1 MKIDLLGYTGLFLV
15 SLLIAAISTPFFRNL
30 ALKQKILDTPNSERK
45 IQRTAV
51 PYLGGFGIALAVV
64 LTTFVA
70 ITFSEATSEN
80 YFLALSV
87 LAPAIVLGLIGFI
100 DDKKHLT
107 PLSRFIAQTFAGVFT
122 ALVLIL
128 TNTVGN
134 PTNSVFLDALLTIIW
149 VVGICNAIN
158 FFDNMDGAAGGISA
172 LSGFGFA
179 VIGLQNGQYFVAAF
193 GLVLSGACV
202 GYLFWNWNPAK
213 IYMGDAGALFIGIIL
228 AALAVRVDPVSVSGI
243 GAFFVPICVLAL
255 PILDTT
261 TVVIDRLRRKVSPF
275 EGGLDHLSHRLRR
288 KGLSVRQSVTTL
300 CLFQIISILIGFLIN
315 MSGNTYDSIL
325 AILETILGLALLI
338 WFLKIPA
345 QD

>member
-1 MKIDLLGYTGLFLV
+1 MKIDLLGYTGLFVV

-64 LTTFVA
+64 LTTFAA

-87 LAPAIVLGLIGFI
+87 LVPAIVLGLIGFI

-134 PTNSVFLDALLTIIW
+134 PTNSIFLDALLTIIW

-300 CLFQIISILIGFLIN
+300 CLIQSISILIGFLIN

-325 AILETILGLALLI
+325 ATLEMILGLSLLI
-338 WFLKIPA
+338 WFLRIPA

>member
-1 MKIDLLGYTGLFLV
+1 MKIDLLGYTGLFVV

-64 LTTFVA
+64 LTTFAA
-70 ITFSEATSEN
+70 ISFSEATGEN

-193 GLVLSGACV
+193 GLVLSGACI

-228 AALAVRVDPVSVSGI
+228 AALAVRVDPVLVSGI
-243 GAFFVPICVLAL
+243 GAFFIPICVLAL

-300 CLFQIISILIGFLIN
+300 CLFQAISILIGFLIN

-325 AILETILGLALLI
+325 ASLEIILGLSLLI
-338 WFLKIPA
+338 WFLRIPA

>member
-1 MKIDLLGYTGLFLV
+1 MKIDLLGYTGLFVV

-64 LTTFVA
+64 LTTIVA

-87 LAPAIVLGLIGFI
+87 LAPAIALGLIGFI

-134 PTNSVFLDALLTIIW
+134 PTKYLILDVILTIIW

-179 VIGLQNGQYFVAAF
+179 IIGLQNGQYFVAAF

-300 CLFQIISILIGFLIN
+300 CLIQSISILIGFLIN
-315 MSGNTYDSIL
+315 MSGNTFDSIL
-325 AILETILGLALLI
+325 AIFEIIMGLALLI
-338 WFLKIPA
+338 WFLKIPI
-345 QD
+345 

>member
-1 MKIDLLGYTGLFLV
+1 MKIDLLGYSGLFLV

-158 FFDNMDGAAGGISA
+158 FFDNMDGSAGGISA

-228 AALAVRVDPVSVSGI
+228 AALAVRVDPVSVSRI

-300 CLFQIISILIGFLIN
+300 CLIQSISILIGFLIN

-325 AILETILGLALLI
+325 ATLEMILGFSLLI
-338 WFLKIPA
+338 WFLRIPA

>member
-1 MKIDLLGYTGLFLV
+1 MKIDLIGYFGLFV
-15 SLLIAAISTPFFRNL
+15 ASLIIAATSTPLFRNL
-30 ALKQKILDTPNSERK
+30 AVKRKILDTPNSERK

-64 LTTFVA
+64 ATTLIA
-70 ITFSEATSEN
+70 ITISDASTEN
-80 YFLALSV
+80 YLLALSV
-87 LAPAIVLGLIGFI
+87 LAPAIALGLIGFI

-134 PTNSVFLDALLTIIW
+134 PTSYLVLDVLLTIVW

-172 LSGFGFA
+172 LAGFGFA
-179 VIGLQNGQYFVAAF
+179 VIGLQNDQDFVAAF
-193 GLVLSGACV
+193 GLVLSGACI

-228 AALAVRVDPVSVSGI
+228 AALAVRVDPVSVNGAT
-243 GAFFVPICVLAL
+243 AFFVPICVLAL

-261 TVVIDRLRRKVSPF
+261 TVVIDRLRRGVSPF

-288 KGLSVRQSVTTL
+288 KGMSVRQAVSTL
-300 CLFQIISILIGFLIN
+300 YLLESISILIGFLIN
-315 MSGNTYDSIL
+315 MRGNAYDTKL

>member
-1 MKIDLLGYTGLFLV
+1 MKIDLLGYTGLFVV
-15 SLLIAAISTPFFRNL
+15 SLLIAAFSTPFFRNL

-70 ITFSEATSEN
+70 ITISEATSEN

-172 LSGFGFA
+172 LAGFGFA
-179 VIGLQNGQYFVAAF
+179 IIGLQNGQYFVAAF

-300 CLFQIISILIGFLIN
+300 CLIQSISILIGFLIN

-325 AILETILGLALLI
+325 ATLEIVLGLSLLI
-338 WFLKIPA
+338 WFLRIPA
-345 QD
+345 KD

>member
-15 SLLIAAISTPFFRNL
+15 SLLIAAGSTPFFRNL

-64 LTTFVA
+64 LTTFAA

-134 PTNSVFLDALLTIIW
+134 PTNSIFLDALLTIIW

-228 AALAVRVDPVSVSGI
+228 AALAVRVDPVSVSGL

-300 CLFQIISILIGFLIN
+300 CLIQSLSILIGFLIN
-315 MSGNTYDSIL
+315 MSGNTYDSTL
-325 AILETILGLALLI
+325 VSLEIILGLSMLI
-338 WFLKIPA
+338 WFLRIPA

>member
-1 MKIDLLGYTGLFLV
+1 M
-15 SLLIAAISTPFFRNL
+15 A
-30 ALKQKILDTPNSERK
+30 
-45 IQRTAV
+45 
-51 PYLGGFGIALAVV
+51 
-64 LTTFVA
+64 
-70 ITFSEATSEN
+70 
-80 YFLALSV
+80 
-87 LAPAIVLGLIGFI
+87 LGLIGFI

-107 PLSRFIAQTFAGVFT
+107 PLSRFIAQTFAGIFT

-134 PTNSVFLDALLTIIW
+134 PTNYLVLDVLLTIVW

-172 LSGFGFA
+172 LAGFGFA
-179 VIGLQNGQYFVAAF
+179 IIGLQNGQYFVAAF
-193 GLVLSGACV
+193 GLVLSGACI

-228 AALAVRVDPVSVSGI
+228 AALAVRVDPVSVNGAT
-243 GAFFVPICVLAL
+243 AFFVPICVLAL

-288 KGLSVRQSVTTL
+288 KGLSVRQAVTTL
-300 CLFQIISILIGFLIN
+300 CLLEGISILIGFLIN
-315 MSGNTYDSIL
+315 MSGNTYDSKL
-325 AILETILGLALLI
+325 ATLEIILGLSLLI
-338 WFLKIPA
+338 WFLRIPA

>member
-15 SLLIAAISTPFFRNL
+15 SLLIAASSTPFFRNL

-128 TNTVGN
+128 TKTVGN

-300 CLFQIISILIGFLIN
+300 CLFQAISILIGFLIN

-325 AILETILGLALLI
+325 ATLEMILGLSLLI
-338 WFLKIPA
+338 WFLRIPA

>member
-1 MKIDLLGYTGLFLV
+1 
-15 SLLIAAISTPFFRNL
+15 
-30 ALKQKILDTPNSERK
+30 LKQKILDTPNSERK

-128 TNTVGN
+128 TDTVGN
-134 PTNSVFLDALLTIIW
+134 PTNSIFLDALLTIIW

-172 LSGFGFA
+172 LAGFGFA
-179 VIGLQNGQYFVAAF
+179 IIGLQNGQYFVAAF

-300 CLFQIISILIGFLIN
+300 CLIQSISILIGFLIN

-325 AILETILGLALLI
+325 AALELFLGLGLLVY
-338 WFLKIPA
+338 FLRIPA
-345 QD
+345 KD

>member
-1 MKIDLLGYTGLFLV
+1 MKIDLIGYFGLFV
-15 SLLIAAISTPFFRNL
+15 ASLIIAATSTPLFRNL
-30 ALKQKILDTPNSERK
+30 AMKRKILDTPNSERK

-64 LTTFVA
+64 ATTLIA
-70 ITFSEATSEN
+70 ITISDASTEN
-80 YFLALSV
+80 YLLALSV
-87 LAPAIVLGLIGFI
+87 LAPAMALGLIGFI

-134 PTNSVFLDALLTIIW
+134 PTNYLLLDVLLTIVW

-172 LSGFGFA
+172 LAGFGFA
-179 VIGLQNGQYFVAAF
+179 VIGLQNDQYFVAAF
-193 GLVLSGACV
+193 GLVLSGACI

-228 AALAVRVDPVSVSGI
+228 AALAVRVDPVSVNGAT
-243 GAFFVPICVLAL
+243 AFFVPICVLAL

-261 TVVIDRLRRKVSPF
+261 TVVIDRLRRGVSPF

-288 KGLSVRQSVTTL
+288 KGLSVRQAVSTL
-300 CLFQIISILIGFLIN
+300 YLLESISILIGFLIN
-315 MSGNTYDSIL
+315 MRGNAFDTKL
-325 AILETILGLALLI
+325 AILESILGLSLLI
-338 WFLKIPA
+338 WFLRIPA

>member
-1 MKIDLLGYTGLFLV
+1 MKIDLVGYFGLFV
-15 SLLIAAISTPFFRNL
+15 ASLIIAATSTPLFRNL
-30 ALKQKILDTPNSERK
+30 AVKRKILDTPNSERK

-64 LTTFVA
+64 ATTLIA
-70 ITFSEATSEN
+70 ITISDASTEN
-80 YFLALSV
+80 YLLALSV
-87 LAPAIVLGLIGFI
+87 LAPAMALGLIGFI

-134 PTNSVFLDALLTIIW
+134 PTNYLLLDVLLTIVW

-172 LSGFGFA
+172 LAGFGFA
-179 VIGLQNGQYFVAAF
+179 VIGLQNDQYFVAAF
-193 GLVLSGACV
+193 GLVLSGACI

-228 AALAVRVDPVSVSGI
+228 AALAVRVDPVSVNGAT
-243 GAFFVPICVLAL
+243 AFFVPICVLAL

-261 TVVIDRLRRKVSPF
+261 TVVIDRLRRGVSPF

-288 KGLSVRQSVTTL
+288 KGLSVRQSVSAL
-300 CLFQIISILIGFLIN
+300 CLLESISISIGFFIN
-315 MSGNTYDSIL
+315 MRGSTYDTKL
-325 AILETILGLALLI
+325 AILETILGVTLLI
-338 WFLKIPA
+338 WFLRIPA

>member
-1 MKIDLLGYTGLFLV
+1 MKIDLLGYTGLFVV
-15 SLLIAAISTPFFRNL
+15 SLLIAALSTPFFRNL

-64 LTTFVA
+64 LTTLAA

-80 YFLALSV
+80 YLLALSV

-300 CLFQIISILIGFLIN
+300 CLFQVISILIGFLIN
-315 MSGNTYDSIL
+315 MSGNTYDSTL
-325 AILETILGLALLI
+325 AVIEIILGLSLLI
-338 WFLKIPA
+338 WFLRIPA

>member
-1 MKIDLLGYTGLFLV
+1 MKIDLIGYFGLFV
-15 SLLIAAISTPFFRNL
+15 ASLIIAATSTPLFRNL
-30 ALKQKILDTPNSERK
+30 AMKRKILDTPNSERK

-64 LTTFVA
+64 ATTLIA
-70 ITFSEATSEN
+70 ITLSDASTEN
-80 YFLALSV
+80 YLLALSV
-87 LAPAIVLGLIGFI
+87 LAPAMALGLIGFI

-107 PLSRFIAQTFAGVFT
+107 PLSRFIAQTFAGIFT

-134 PTNSVFLDALLTIIW
+134 PTRYLVLDVLLTIVW

-172 LSGFGFA
+172 LAGFGFA
-179 VIGLQNGQYFVAAF
+179 VIGLQNDQYFVAAF
-193 GLVLSGACV
+193 GLVLSGACI

-228 AALAVRVDPVSVSGI
+228 AALAVRVDPVSVNGAT
-243 GAFFVPICVLAL
+243 AFFVPICVLAL

-261 TVVIDRLRRKVSPF
+261 TVVIDRLRRGVSPF

-288 KGLSVRQSVTTL
+288 KGLSVRQSVSAL
-300 CLFQIISILIGFLIN
+300 CLLESISISIGFFIN
-315 MSGNTYDSIL
+315 MRGSTYDTKL
-325 AILETILGLALLI
+325 AILETILGITLLI
-338 WFLKIPA
+338 WFLRIPA

>member
-179 VIGLQNGQYFVAAF
+179 IIGLQNGQYFVAAF

-300 CLFQIISILIGFLIN
+300 CLIQSISILIGFLIN

-325 AILETILGLALLI
+325 ATLEMILGLSLLI
-338 WFLKIPA
+338 WFLRIPA

>member
-15 SLLIAAISTPFFRNL
+15 SLLIAASSTPFFRNL

-300 CLFQIISILIGFLIN
+300 CLIQSISILIGFLIN

-325 AILETILGLALLI
+325 AALEILLGLSLLI
-338 WFLKIPA
+338 WFLRIPA

>member
-1 MKIDLLGYTGLFLV
+1 MKIDLLGYTGLFVV

-134 PTNSVFLDALLTIIW
+134 PTNSIFLDALLTIIW

-300 CLFQIISILIGFLIN
+300 CLIQSISILIGFLIN

-325 AILETILGLALLI
+325 ATIEMILGLSLLI
-338 WFLKIPA
+338 WFLRIPA

>member
-1 MKIDLLGYTGLFLV
+1 MKIDLLGYTGLFVV

-87 LAPAIVLGLIGFI
+87 LVPAIVLGLIGFI

-128 TNTVGN
+128 TKTVGN

-300 CLFQIISILIGFLIN
+300 CLIQSISILIGFLIN

-325 AILETILGLALLI
+325 AALEILLGLSLLI
-338 WFLKIPA
+338 WFLRIPA

>member
-1 MKIDLLGYTGLFLV
+1 MKIDLLGYTGLFVV
-15 SLLIAAISTPFFRNL
+15 SLMIAAISTPFFRNI

-64 LTTFVA
+64 LTTFLA
-70 ITFSEATSEN
+70 ITFSEASSES
-80 YFLALSV
+80 YLLALSV

-107 PLSRFIAQTFAGVFT
+107 PLSRFIAQTCAGIFT
-122 ALVLIL
+122 AIVLIL

-134 PTNSVFLDALLTIIW
+134 PTKYLIFDVLLTIIW

-172 LSGFGFA
+172 LAGFGFA
-179 VIGLQNGQYFVAAF
+179 IIGLQNGQYFVAAF

-202 GYLFWNWNPAK
+202 GYLFWNWNPSK

-228 AALAVRVDPVSVSGI
+228 AALAVRVDPVSVNGI

-288 KGLSVRQSVTTL
+288 KGLSVRQAVTTL
-300 CLFQIISILIGFLIN
+300 CLLQGISIMIGFLIN
-315 MSGNTYDSIL
+315 MSDNTYDSKL
-325 AILETILGLALLI
+325 AILEIILGLTLLI
-338 WFLKIPA
+338 WFLRIPA
-345 QD
+345 QY

>member
-87 LAPAIVLGLIGFI
+87 LAPAIALGLIGFI

-179 VIGLQNGQYFVAAF
+179 IIGLQNGQYFVAAF

-300 CLFQIISILIGFLIN
+300 CLIQSISILIGFLIN

-325 AILETILGLALLI
+325 ATLEMLLGVSLLI
-338 WFLKIPA
+338 WFLRIPA

>member
-1 MKIDLLGYTGLFLV
+1 MKIDLIGYFGLFV
-15 SLLIAAISTPFFRNL
+15 ASLIIAATSTPLFRNL
-30 ALKQKILDTPNSERK
+30 AMKRKILDTPNSERK

-64 LTTFVA
+64 ATTLIA
-70 ITFSEATSEN
+70 ITISDASTEN
-80 YFLALSV
+80 YLLVLSV
-87 LAPAIVLGLIGFI
+87 LAPAMALGLIGFI

-107 PLSRFIAQTFAGVFT
+107 PVSRFIAQTFAGVFT

-134 PTNSVFLDALLTIIW
+134 PTSYLVLDVLLTIVW

-172 LSGFGFA
+172 LAGFGFA
-179 VIGLQNGQYFVAAF
+179 VIGLQNDQYFVAAS
-193 GLVLSGACV
+193 GLVLSGACI

-228 AALAVRVDPVSVSGI
+228 AALAVRVDPVSVNGAT
-243 GAFFVPICVLAL
+243 AFFVPICVLAL

-261 TVVIDRLRRKVSPF
+261 TVVIDRLRRGVSPF

-288 KGLSVRQSVTTL
+288 KGLSVRQSVSAL
-300 CLFQIISILIGFLIN
+300 CLLESISISIGFFIN
-315 MSGNTYDSIL
+315 MRGSTYDTKL
-325 AILETILGLALLI
+325 AILETILGITLLI
-338 WFLKIPA
+338 WFLRIPA

>member
-15 SLLIAAISTPFFRNL
+15 SLLVAAISTPFFRNL

-64 LTTFVA
+64 LTTFAA

-288 KGLSVRQSVTTL
+288 KGLSVRQSVSTL
-300 CLFQIISILIGFLIN
+300 CLIQSISILIGFLIN

-325 AILETILGLALLI
+325 ATLEMILGLSLLI
-338 WFLKIPA
+338 WFLRIPA

>member
-1 MKIDLLGYTGLFLV
+1 MKIDLLGYTGLFVV
-15 SLLIAAISTPFFRNL
+15 SLLIAASSTPFFRNL

-128 TNTVGN
+128 TKTVGN
-134 PTNSVFLDALLTIIW
+134 PTNYVILDALLTIIW

-179 VIGLQNGQYFVAAF
+179 IIGLQNGQYFVAAF

-228 AALAVRVDPVSVSGI
+228 AALAVRVDPASVSGI

-300 CLFQIISILIGFLIN
+300 CLIQSISILIGFLIN
-315 MSGNTYDSIL
+315 MSGNTYDSML
-325 AILETILGLALLI
+325 ATLEIVLGLSLLI
-338 WFLKIPA
+338 WFLRIPT

>member
-1 MKIDLLGYTGLFLV
+1 MKIDLIGYFGLFV
-15 SLLIAAISTPFFRNL
+15 ASLIIAAASTPLFRKL
-30 ALKQKILDTPNSERK
+30 AVKRKILDTPNSERK

-64 LTTFVA
+64 ATTLIA
-70 ITFSEATSEN
+70 ITISDASTEN
-80 YFLALSV
+80 YLLALSV
-87 LAPAIVLGLIGFI
+87 LAPAMALGLIGFI

-134 PTNSVFLDALLTIIW
+134 PTSYLVLDVLLTIVWI
-149 VVGICNAIN
+149 VGICNAIN

-172 LSGFGFA
+172 LAGFGFA
-179 VIGLQNGQYFVAAF
+179 VIGLQNDQYLVAAF
-193 GLVLSGACV
+193 GLVLSGACI

-228 AALAVRVDPVSVSGI
+228 AALAVRVDPVSVNGAT
-243 GAFFVPICVLAL
+243 AFFVPICVLAL

-261 TVVIDRLRRKVSPF
+261 TVVIDRLRRGVSPF

-288 KGLSVRQSVTTL
+288 KGLSVRQAVSTL
-300 CLFQIISILIGFLIN
+300 YLLESISILIGFLIN
-315 MSGNTYDSIL
+315 MRGNAFDTKL
-325 AILETILGLALLI
+325 AILESILGLSLLI
-338 WFLKIPA
+338 WFLRIPA

>member
-1 MKIDLLGYTGLFLV
+1 MKIDLVGYFGLFV
-15 SLLIAAISTPFFRNL
+15 ASLIIAATSTPLFRNL
-30 ALKQKILDTPNSERK
+30 AVKRKILDTPNSERK

-64 LTTFVA
+64 ATTLIA
-70 ITFSEATSEN
+70 ITLSDASTEN
-80 YFLALSV
+80 YLLALSV
-87 LAPAIVLGLIGFI
+87 LAPAMALGLIGFI

-134 PTNSVFLDALLTIIW
+134 PTNYLLLDVLLTVVW

-172 LSGFGFA
+172 LAGFGFA
-179 VIGLQNGQYFVAAF
+179 VIGLQNDQYFVAAF
-193 GLVLSGACV
+193 GLVLSGACI

-228 AALAVRVDPVSVSGI
+228 AALAVRVDPVSVNGAT
-243 GAFFVPICVLAL
+243 AFFVPICVLAL

-261 TVVIDRLRRKVSPF
+261 TVVIDRLRRGVSPF

-288 KGLSVRQSVTTL
+288 KGLSVRQSVSAL
-300 CLFQIISILIGFLIN
+300 CLLESISISIGFFIN
-315 MSGNTYDSIL
+315 MRGSTYDTKL
-325 AILETILGLALLI
+325 AILETILGITLLI
-338 WFLKIPA
+338 WFLRIPA

>member
-70 ITFSEATSEN
+70 ITFSEATSGN

-300 CLFQIISILIGFLIN
+300 CLIQSISILIGFLIN

-325 AILETILGLALLI
+325 ATLEMILGLSLLI
-338 WFLKIPA
+338 WFLRIPA

>member
-1 MKIDLLGYTGLFLV
+1 MKIDLLGYTGLFVV

-51 PYLGGFGIALAVV
+51 PYLGGFGIALAVL
-64 LTTFVA
+64 LTTFAA

-134 PTNSVFLDALLTIIW
+134 PTNYVFLDALLTIIW

-288 KGLSVRQSVTTL
+288 KGLSVQMPESIMTDPSKVSE
-300 CLFQIISILIGFLIN
+300 LFKNRLREVVPENVQ
-315 MSGNTYDSIL
+315 
-325 AILETILGLALLI
+325 
-338 WFLKIPA
+338 
-345 QD
+345 

>member
-122 ALVLIL
+122 AIVLIL

-134 PTNSVFLDALLTIIW
+134 PTKYLILDMLLTIIW

-158 FFDNMDGAAGGISA
+158 F
-172 LSGFGFA
+172 
-179 VIGLQNGQYFVAAF
+179 
-193 GLVLSGACV
+193 
-202 GYLFWNWNPAK
+202 
-213 IYMGDAGALFIGIIL
+213 
-228 AALAVRVDPVSVSGI
+228 
-243 GAFFVPICVLAL
+243 
-255 PILDTT
+255 LD
-261 TVVIDRLRRKVSPF
+261 SNF
-275 EGGLDHLSHRLRR
+275 S
-288 KGLSVRQSVTTL
+288 S
-300 CLFQIISILIGFLIN
+300 SIF
-315 MSGNTYDSIL
+315 
-325 AILETILGLALLI
+325 
-338 WFLKIPA
+338 
-345 QD
+345 

>member
-1 MKIDLLGYTGLFLV
+1 MKIDLIGYFGLFV
-15 SLLIAAISTPFFRNL
+15 ASLIIAATSTPLFRKL
-30 ALKQKILDTPNSERK
+30 AVKRKILDTPNSERK

-64 LTTFVA
+64 ATTLIA
-70 ITFSEATSEN
+70 ITISDASTEN
-80 YFLALSV
+80 YLLALSV
-87 LAPAIVLGLIGFI
+87 LAPAMALGLIGFI

-134 PTNSVFLDALLTIIW
+134 PTSYLVLDVLLTIAW

-172 LSGFGFA
+172 LAGFGFA
-179 VIGLQNGQYFVAAF
+179 VIGLQNDQYFVAAF
-193 GLVLSGACV
+193 GLVLSGACI

-228 AALAVRVDPVSVSGI
+228 AALAVRVDPVSVNGAT
-243 GAFFVPICVLAL
+243 AFFVPICVLAL

-261 TVVIDRLRRKVSPF
+261 TVVIDRLRRGASPF

-288 KGLSVRQSVTTL
+288 KGMSVRQAVSTL
-300 CLFQIISILIGFLIN
+300 YLLESISILIGFLIN
-315 MSGNTYDSIL
+315 MRGNAYDTKL
-325 AILETILGLALLI
+325 AILESILGLSLLI
-338 WFLKIPA
+338 WFLRIPA

>member
-87 LAPAIVLGLIGFI
+87 LAPAIALGLIGFI

-122 ALVLIL
+122 AIVLIL

-134 PTNSVFLDALLTIIW
+134 PTNSVFLDVLLTIIW

-288 KGLSVRQSVTTL
+288 KGLSVRQSVITL
-300 CLFQIISILIGFLIN
+300 CLIQSISILIGFLIN
-315 MSGNTYDSIL
+315 MSGNTYDSTL
-325 AILETILGLALLI
+325 VSLEIILGLSLLI
-338 WFLKIPA
+338 WFLRIPA

>member
-1 MKIDLLGYTGLFLV
+1 MKIDLLGYTGLFVV
-15 SLLIAAISTPFFRNL
+15 SLLIAASSTPFFRNL

-179 VIGLQNGQYFVAAF
+179 IIGLQNGQYFVAAF

-300 CLFQIISILIGFLIN
+300 CLFQVISILIGFLIN

-325 AILETILGLALLI
+325 ATLEMLLGLSLLI
-338 WFLKIPA
+338 WFLRIPA

>member
-1 MKIDLLGYTGLFLV
+1 MKIDLLGYTGLFVV
-15 SLLIAAISTPFFRNL
+15 SLLIAAFSTPFFRNL

-64 LTTFVA
+64 LTTIVA

-128 TNTVGN
+128 TKTVGN
-134 PTNSVFLDALLTIIW
+134 PTNYVILDALLTIIW

-300 CLFQIISILIGFLIN
+300 CLFQVISILIGFLIN

-325 AILETILGLALLI
+325 ATLEMLLGVSLLV
-338 WFLKIPA
+338 WFLRIPF

>member
-1 MKIDLLGYTGLFLV
+1 MKIDLIGYFGLFV
-15 SLLIAAISTPFFRNL
+15 ASLIIAATSTPLFRNL
-30 ALKQKILDTPNSERK
+30 AVKRKILDTPNSERK

-64 LTTFVA
+64 ATTLIA
-70 ITFSEATSEN
+70 ITISDASTEN
-80 YFLALSV
+80 YLLALSV
-87 LAPAIVLGLIGFI
+87 LAPAMALGLIGFI

-107 PLSRFIAQTFAGVFT
+107 PLSRFIAQTFAGIFT

-134 PTNSVFLDALLTIIW
+134 PTSYLVLDVLLTIVW

-172 LSGFGFA
+172 LAGFGFA
-179 VIGLQNGQYFVAAF
+179 VIGLQNDQYFVAAS
-193 GLVLSGACV
+193 GLVLSGACI

-228 AALAVRVDPVSVSGI
+228 AALAVRVDPVSVNGAT
-243 GAFFVPICVLAL
+243 AFFVPICVLAL

-261 TVVIDRLRRKVSPF
+261 TVVIDRLRRGVSPF

-288 KGLSVRQSVTTL
+288 KGLSVRQSVSAL
-300 CLFQIISILIGFLIN
+300 CLLESISISIGFFIN
-315 MSGNTYDSIL
+315 MRGSTYDTKL
-325 AILETILGLALLI
+325 AILETILGITLLI
-338 WFLKIPA
+338 WFLRIPA

>member
-1 MKIDLLGYTGLFLV
+1 MKIDLIGYIGLFV
-15 SLLIAAISTPFFRNL
+15 ASLIIAATSTPLFRNL
-30 ALKQKILDTPNSERK
+30 AVKRKILDTPNSERK

-64 LTTFVA
+64 ATTLIA
-70 ITFSEATSEN
+70 ITISDASTEN
-80 YFLALSV
+80 YLLALSV
-87 LAPAIVLGLIGFI
+87 LAPAMALGLIGFI

-134 PTNSVFLDALLTIIW
+134 PTSYLLLDVLLTIVW

-172 LSGFGFA
+172 LAGFGFA
-179 VIGLQNGQYFVAAF
+179 VIGLQNDQYFVAAF
-193 GLVLSGACV
+193 GLVLSGACI

-228 AALAVRVDPVSVSGI
+228 AALAVRVDPVSVNGAT
-243 GAFFVPICVLAL
+243 AFFVPICVLAL

-261 TVVIDRLRRKVSPF
+261 TVVIDRLRRGVSPF

-288 KGLSVRQSVTTL
+288 KGLSVRQSVSAL
-300 CLFQIISILIGFLIN
+300 CLLESISISIGFFIN
-315 MSGNTYDSIL
+315 MRGSTYDTKL
-325 AILETILGLALLI
+325 AILETILGITLLI
-338 WFLKIPA
+338 WFLRIPA

>member
-64 LTTFVA
+64 LTTFAA

-134 PTNSVFLDALLTIIW
+134 PTNSIFLDVLLTIIW

-179 VIGLQNGQYFVAAF
+179 IIGLQNGQYFVAAF

-300 CLFQIISILIGFLIN
+300 CLFQAISILIGFLIN

-325 AILETILGLALLI
+325 ATIEMILGLSLLI
-338 WFLKIPA
+338 WFLRIPA

>member
-1 MKIDLLGYTGLFLV
+1 MKIDLLGYTGLFVV

-64 LTTFVA
+64 LTTFAA

-128 TNTVGN
+128 TKTVGN

-300 CLFQIISILIGFLIN
+300 CLIQSISILIGFLIN

-325 AILETILGLALLI
+325 ATLEIILGLSLLI
-338 WFLKIPA
+338 WFLRIPA

>member
-15 SLLIAAISTPFFRNL
+15 SLLVAAISTPFFRNL

-64 LTTFVA
+64 LTTFAA

-300 CLFQIISILIGFLIN
+300 CLIQSISILIGFLIN
-315 MSGNTYDSIL
+315 LSGNTYDSLL
-325 AILETILGLALLI
+325 AILEIFLGLTLLI
-338 WFLKIPA
+338 WFLRIPA

>member
-1 MKIDLLGYTGLFLV
+1 MKIDLLGYTGLFVV
-15 SLLIAAISTPFFRNL
+15 SLLIAALSTPFFRNL

-64 LTTFVA
+64 VTTFVA

-300 CLFQIISILIGFLIN
+300 CLIQFISILIGFLIN
-315 MSGNTYDSIL
+315 MSGNTFDSIL
-325 AILETILGLALLI
+325 AILEIILGLVLLI
-338 WFLKIPA
+338 WFLRIPA

>member
-1 MKIDLLGYTGLFLV
+1 MKIDLIGYFGLFV
-15 SLLIAAISTPFFRNL
+15 ASLIIAATSTPLFRNL
-30 ALKQKILDTPNSERK
+30 AVKRKILDTPNSERK

-64 LTTFVA
+64 ATTLIA
-70 ITFSEATSEN
+70 ITISDASTEN
-80 YFLALSV
+80 YLLALSV
-87 LAPAIVLGLIGFI
+87 LAPAMALGLIGFI

-134 PTNSVFLDALLTIIW
+134 PTSYLLLDVLLTIVW

-172 LSGFGFA
+172 LAGFGFA
-179 VIGLQNGQYFVAAF
+179 VIGLQNDQYFVAAS
-193 GLVLSGACV
+193 GLVLSGACI

-228 AALAVRVDPVSVSGI
+228 AALAVRVDPVSVNGAT
-243 GAFFVPICVLAL
+243 AFFVPICVLAL

-261 TVVIDRLRRKVSPF
+261 TVVIDRLRRGVSPF

-288 KGLSVRQSVTTL
+288 KGLSVRQSVSAL
-300 CLFQIISILIGFLIN
+300 CLLESISISIGFFIN
-315 MSGNTYDSIL
+315 MRGSTYDTKL
-325 AILETILGLALLI
+325 AILETILGITLLI
-338 WFLKIPA
+338 WFLRIPA

>member
-1 MKIDLLGYTGLFLV
+1 MKIDLIGYFGLFV
-15 SLLIAAISTPFFRNL
+15 ASLIIAATSTPLFRNL
-30 ALKQKILDTPNSERK
+30 AVKRKILDTPNSERK
-45 IQRTAV
+45 IQRTAG

-64 LTTFVA
+64 ATTLIA
-70 ITFSEATSEN
+70 ITISDASTEN
-80 YFLALSV
+80 YLLALSV
-87 LAPAIVLGLIGFI
+87 LAPAMALGLIGFI

-134 PTNSVFLDALLTIIW
+134 PTNYLLLDALLTIIW

-158 FFDNMDGAAGGISA
+158 FFDNMDGAAGSISA
-172 LSGFGFA
+172 LAGFGFA
-179 VIGLQNGQYFVAAF
+179 VIGLQNDQYFVAAF
-193 GLVLSGACV
+193 GLVLSGACI

-228 AALAVRVDPVSVSGI
+228 AALAVRVDPVSVNGAT
-243 GAFFVPICVLAL
+243 AFFVPICVLAL

-261 TVVIDRLRRKVSPF
+261 TVVIDRLRRGVSPF

-288 KGLSVRQSVTTL
+288 KGLSVRQSVSAL
-300 CLFQIISILIGFLIN
+300 CLLESISISIGFFIN
-315 MSGNTYDSIL
+315 MRGSTYDTKL
-325 AILETILGLALLI
+325 AILETILGITLLI
-338 WFLKIPA
+338 WFLRIPA